1 MRTPSW
7 LVIVP
12 LFLVIWVLAMLT
24 SGQTGAL
31 AHATDGQR
39 SWDAGRAAVVNA
51 QNDNSADDDDDDDM
65 DEDGDNDEDNTGDDS
80 ADNDDADDDG
90 EDNDNRGDVTIVP
103 VPVSVPA
110 PPAGAASPPPPSGQ
124 SMSTV
129 DEVSQCLPSGG
140 VLVYQGPQA
149 GIAVTSYQD
158 NLNVTLTRVDPA
170 AQPAPPG
177 AIVGSYVFRMS
188 ASPCGGAPY
197 TVLPSE
203 VNLAI
208 SYSDTLAAGRDETR
222 FALMRY
228 DGTTWSTAPKLFR
241 DAANNHVSASVTG
254 LGVYALV
261 QQ

>member
-1 MRTPSW
+1 MRMPSW
-7 LVIVP
+7 RAIVP
-12 LFLVIWVLAMLT
+12 LFLIVWMLAMLT
-24 SGQTGAL
+24 PGRPGTV
-31 AHATDGQR
+31 AHATEGQR
-39 SWDAGRAAVVNA
+39 SWDAGHAAVVSA
-51 QNDNSADDDDDDDM
+51 QNENTTDDDDD
-65 DEDGDNDEDNTGDDS
+65 T
-80 ADNDDADDDG
+80 ADNDDDADNSEDNTDEDDSDG
-90 EDNDNRGDVTIVP
+90 DDNSNDNRGEVVV

-110 PPAGAASPPPPSGQ
+110 PAGAAPPPPSGQ
-124 SMSTV
+124 ASSAV

-149 GIAVTSYQD
+149 GIAVTSYQN

-203 VNLAI
+203 VNLAL
-208 SYSDTLAAGRDETR
+208 SYSDTLAAGRDESR

-228 DGTTWSTAPKLFR
+228 DGTSWSTAPKLFR